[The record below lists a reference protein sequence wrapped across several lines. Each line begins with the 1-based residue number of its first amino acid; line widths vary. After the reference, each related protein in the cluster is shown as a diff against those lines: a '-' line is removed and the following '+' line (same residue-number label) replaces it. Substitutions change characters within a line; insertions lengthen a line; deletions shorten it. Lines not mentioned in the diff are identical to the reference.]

1 MKLALHADDPPIS
14 PIGGVARVLRS
25 HEAMHRATAIVPSDS
40 NGVTLCTGTFGA
52 MPEDVCDAIRDFGRR
67 GKIHHVHFRNVTGAV
82 PRFAETFV
90 GEGHVDMLAAMRA
103 FFEAGVNAPLVEDHV
118 PVLEE
123 GSGKQY
129 RAVANAMGYIKALM
143 DVARA

>member
-1 MKLALHADDPPIS
+1 
-14 PIGGVARVLRS
+14 
-25 HEAMHRATAIVPSDS
+25 
-40 NGVTLCTGTFGA
+40 
-52 MPEDVCDAIRDFGRR
+52 
-67 GKIHHVHFRNVTGAV
+67 
-82 PRFAETFV
+82 
-90 GEGHVDMLAAMRA
+90 MLAAMRA

>member
-1 MKLALHADDPPIS
+1 M
-14 PIGGVARVLRS
+14 
-25 HEAMHRATAIVPSDS
+25 
-40 NGVTLCTGTFGA
+40 
-52 MPEDVCDAIRDFGRR
+52 
-67 GKIHHVHFRNVTGAV
+67 

-90 GEGHVDMLAAMRA
+90 GEGHVDILTAMRA

-129 RAVANAMGYIKALM
+129 RAVATAMGYIKALM